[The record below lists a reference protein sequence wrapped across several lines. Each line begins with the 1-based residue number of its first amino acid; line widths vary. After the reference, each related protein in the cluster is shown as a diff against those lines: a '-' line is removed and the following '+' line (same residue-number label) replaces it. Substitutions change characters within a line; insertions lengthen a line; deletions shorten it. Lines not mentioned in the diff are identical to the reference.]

1 MCSNNSKRRSL
12 SINLFQTVS
21 SVFIGI
27 NVLYHVNL
35 THWCEVKP
43 MSTVKVQESSG
54 RLSVSIPKSVAD
66 LKGWKRGTVLEFKEH
81 AGFVCLVEVK

>member
-1 MCSNNSKRRSL
+1 
-12 SINLFQTVS
+12 
-21 SVFIGI
+21 
-27 NVLYHVNL
+27 
-35 THWCEVKP
+35 

-66 LKGWKRGTVLEFKEH
+66 LKGWKKGTQLEFKEH